1 MSMPHEDGAIY
12 TLYSMQRSGN
22 SYKARLTLAQLGIPY
37 RLVEIDI
44 LQGESRTPEF
54 LAMNPSGQVPL
65 LEIPPGRFISES
77 NAILWYVAGGTALAP
92 EDRID
97 RAEALQWMF
106 FEQHSLEP
114 NIGAAYFWLAL
125 VKGGRELQQH
135 ALEDWTEE
143 GYRALRVMENHLK
156 QHRYFAADRYTIA
169 DIALYAYTHLA
180 HECDFDLSGFPCIR
194 AWLDRV
200 TAEPGHVAM
209 DDVPA
214 DVAAA
219 E

>member
-1 MSMPHEDGAIY
+1 MY

-22 SYKARLTLAQLGIPY
+22 SYKVRLALAQLDIPY

-44 LQGESRTPEF
+44 LKGESHTPEF
-54 LAMNPSGQVPL
+54 LAINPNGQVPL
-65 LEIPPGRFISES
+65 LEVGSGRHLAES
-77 NAILWYVAGGTALAP
+77 NAILWYVAGNSPLVP
-92 EDRID
+92 QDRVE

-114 NIGAAYFWLAL
+114 NFGAAWFWLKL

-143 GYRALRVMENHLK
+143 GYRALGVMEKHLRT
-156 QHRYFAADRYTIA
+156 HDFFAAGCYTIA
-169 DIALYAYTHLA
+169 DIALYAYTHIA
-180 HECDFDLSGFPCIR
+180 HHCDYDVSGFPAVR
-194 AWLDRV
+194 RWLDRV
-200 TAEPGHVAM
+200 AEQPGHVPM
-209 DDVPA
+209 DWSPA
-214 DVAAA
+214 IVIAA